1 MPKTKNPVLVKGVNR
16 YGRYAAYKAK
26 SLFKRKL
33 KVVQPEKI
41 EKKQP
46 RQPRFYDTENP
57 VKRLYSRKHRH
68 NPPKFRKSLQPGA
81 VLILLS
87 GKFRGR
93 RVILLNRLPSGL
105 LLVNGPYSTNG
116 VPLKRVNPAYV
127 IATSTSVDLNGFQLD
142 GKFNDDYF
150 VRPKKKRESK
160 SSKPE
165 ERFDSQE
172 KKEEEPKKKKLMNI
186 D

>member
-1 MPKTKNPVLVKGVNR
+1 MEDMLLTRRK
-16 YGRYAAYKAK
+16 AYSKENWK
-26 SLFKRKL
+26 WFNQRRL
-33 KVVQPEKI
+33 K
-41 EKKQP
+41 KKQP

-172 KKEEEPKKKKLMNI
+172 KKEEEPKKKNWWT
-186 D
+186 